1 MVQKRIPLIYLLLS
15 IAASSFIFVIF
26 KLFAHYEVN
35 TLHAI
40 IVNYIV
46 ACICGLS
53 LYTGHIA
60 VSEIPQQSWFYATVG
75 LGILFIIVFNLMAFT
90 TQQSGLSVVSVATKM
105 SVVIPILLGVI
116 YYKDELGTL
125 KILGIILALVAVY
138 LASVKH
144 TNGIQVK
151 KENLVF
157 PILVFIGSGAIDT
170 SIKFL
175 EEAYVGTQD
184 VPIFSA
190 TIFGAA
196 ACIGILIIS
205 YQIVKGTSTYQF
217 KNILAGIALGIP
229 NYFSIYM
236 LVQALR
242 ESPYNSSTLFTVN
255 NVAIVLVSTFIGI
268 LLFKEKLLFKNW
280 IGIGLAVVSIILVSL
295 T

>member
-1 MVQKRIPLIYLLLS
+1 MIYLLLS
-15 IAASSFIFVIF
+15 IAASSLIFVIF
-26 KLFAHYEVN
+26 KLFARYEVN

-40 IVNYIV
+40 IVNYVV

-53 LYTGHIA
+53 LYQGAITI
-60 VSEIPQQSWFYATVG
+60 SEIPQQTWFYATAG

-90 TQQSGLSVVSVATKM
+90 TQRNGLSVVSVATKM
-105 SVVIPILLGVI
+105 SVVIPILFGVL
-116 YYKDELGTL
+116 YYKDALGSL
-125 KILGIILALVAVY
+125 KVLGIILALIAVY
-138 LASVKH
+138 LASVKN
-144 TNGIQVK
+144 TKGIQVK
-151 KENLVF
+151 RENLIF
-157 PILVFIGSGAIDT
+157 PILVFIGSGTIDT

-175 EEAYVGTQD
+175 EEAYVGNQD

-196 ACIGILIIS
+196 ACIGVLLIVFQILR
-205 YQIVKGTSTYQF
+205 GTFKFQA

-242 ESPYNSSTLFTVN
+242 ESTFNSSTLFTVN
-255 NVAIVLVSTFIGI
+255 NVAIVMVSTFIGI
-268 LLFKEKLLFKNW
+268 LLFKEKLTSKNW
-280 IGIGLAVVSIILVSL
+280 IGIGLAVLSILLVSL